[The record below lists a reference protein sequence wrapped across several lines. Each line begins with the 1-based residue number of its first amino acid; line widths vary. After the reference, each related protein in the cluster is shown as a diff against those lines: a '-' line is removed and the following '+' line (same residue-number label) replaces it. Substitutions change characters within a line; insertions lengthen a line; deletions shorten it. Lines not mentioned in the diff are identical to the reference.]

1 MLASILDTNTATKE
15 RSDKCVSSHFTVS
28 AERPR
33 KSKGQTS
40 PTLAVGLA
48 SVRETFLLSTT
59 SRRRVRRPRSL
70 VHPVPVGAGITQ
82 KKELRAST
90 TSRWLGSSSSL
101 RPDKEIRLCVR
112 GGFLFMELV
121 LKNST

>member
-15 RSDKCVSSHFTVS
+15 RSDRCVSSHFTGL
-28 AERPR
+28 AERTR

-48 SVRETFLLSTT
+48 SMREPFLLSTT
-59 SRRRVRRPRSL
+59 SRRRRVRRPRSL
-70 VHPVPVGAGITQ
+70 VHSVPVGAGITQ

-112 GGFLFMELV
+112 GGFLLY
-121 LKNST
+121 KI